1 MAVQRATETL
11 KSSGNLRAV
20 QSLLGH
26 MSIKTT
32 EIYSHLTDKYLQAV
46 VNVLPSPNLG
56 TNLGTPVVLPGCRII
71 QVLNEIRN
79 ATKTPFLYINS
90 PYLA

>member
-1 MAVQRATETL
+1 MAGQKATETL

-26 MSIKTT
+26 KSIKTT

-56 TNLGTPVVLPGCRII
+56 TPVVLPGCRIV

-90 PYLA
+90 PYLP